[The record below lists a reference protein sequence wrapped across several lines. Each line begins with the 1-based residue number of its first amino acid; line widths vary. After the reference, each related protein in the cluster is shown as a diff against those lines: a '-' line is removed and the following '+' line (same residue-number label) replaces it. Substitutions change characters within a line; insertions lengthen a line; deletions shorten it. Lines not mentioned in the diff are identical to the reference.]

1 MCGIVGIVSKNNVV
15 PKILDGLKKLEYRGY
30 DSAGISLINGNHIN
44 TVKKQGKIVNLES
57 AIHKNKKFFGNIGI
71 GHTRW
76 ATHGKPSE
84 ENSHPH
90 LSEDIA
96 LVHNGIIENYQELK
110 EKLKKTGVKFLSQ
123 TDSEVIPHLISFH
136 LKQSNDKKQAV
147 ISAIKELQG
156 AFALSIVFKGEENF
170 MAVAKK
176 GSPLLIGFG
185 QGDNS
190 GENYAASDYFAL
202 DNLTDKV
209 SYLEDGDV
217 AFLTADSVE
226 ILDASG
232 NLVERTIKIMEKD
245 SSKVSKENYNHFMQ
259 KEIFEQPRV
268 VQDIIDNYVTAE
280 NGKIALPNF
289 PFDLKTIDKITIVA
303 CGTSYY
309 AACVGK
315 YLIESLAKI
324 NVEVDIASE
333 FRYRG
338 SAFYGNNLNIFI
350 SQSGETADT
359 IAALK
364 YAKENGQKTLGIV
377 NVARSNMAYLADAI
391 IRTIAGPE
399 IGVASTK
406 AYTAQLTVLILL
418 ALELA
423 SVKQTI
429 DNKTKQEL
437 IASLVEIP
445 KKMGEIFT
453 DTSLAAIKDVAKFVS
468 KYQSLIYMG
477 RGVSYPTALEGALK
491 LKELSYINA
500 FGIASGELK
509 HGTIALIDK
518 NMPIIALAPN
528 TNLFEKS
535 ASNIEEVAARG
546 GKVVLIGNL
555 EGIAELKN
563 ITFKSI
569 ALPKIANIIDEAL
582 LGVIPTQLIAYYT
595 AIYKGNDVDQPRNLA
610 KSVTV
615 E

>member
-1 MCGIVGIVSKNNVV
+1 MCGIVGIVGADNVV
-15 PKILDGLKKLEYRGY
+15 PKILEGLKKLEYRGY
-30 DSAGISLINGNHIN
+30 DSAGVALINGDQIN
-44 TVKKQGKIVNLES
+44 IIKKQGKIVNLES
-57 AIHKNKKFFGNIGI
+57 AISKNKNFAGKIGI

-90 LSEDIA
+90 SSKEVA

-110 EKLKKTGVKFLSQ
+110 ERLKKSGAEFISQ
-123 TDSEVIPHLISFH
+123 TDTEVIPHLISFY
-136 LKQSNDKKQAV
+136 LKQSGDKKKAV
-147 ISAIKELQG
+147 LEAIKDLHG
-156 AFALSIVFKGEENF
+156 AFALAIIFKGDENF
-170 MAVAKK
+170 MAIAKK

-185 QGDNS
+185 EGVKA
-190 GENYAASDYFAL
+190 NYVASDYFAL
-202 DNLTDKV
+202 DSLTTKV
-209 SYLEDGDV
+209 SYLEEGDV
-217 AFLTADSVE
+217 AFLTDSSVE
-226 ILDASG
+226 IFDACG
-232 NLVERTIKIMEKD
+232 NAATRPVKEMEKD
-245 SSKVSKENYNHFMQ
+245 IGKISKGNYQHFMQ

-268 VQDIIDNYVTAE
+268 VQDIIDNYVDSKS
-280 NGKIALPNF
+280 GKIHFPNF
-289 PFDLKTIDKITIVA
+289 PFDLKAIDKITIIA

-315 YLIESLAKI
+315 YLIESLAKV

-338 SAFYGNNLNIFI
+338 AAFYGNNLNIFI

-364 YAKENGQKTLGIV
+364 YTADAGQKTLGIV
-377 NVARSNMAYLADAI
+377 NVAKSSLAHLSDAI

-406 AYTAQLTVLILL
+406 AYVAQLTVLILF
-418 ALELA
+418 AIELA
-423 SVKQTI
+423 SVKKII
-429 DNKTKQEL
+429 DEKTKLEL
-437 IASLVEIP
+437 IENLVAIP
-445 KKMGEIFT
+445 KKMQQILEPE
-453 DTSLAAIKDVAKFVS
+453 SLAKIKDVAKFIS
-468 KYQSLIYMG
+468 KYESLIYMG
-477 RGVSYPTALEGALK
+477 RGISYPTALEGALK

-528 TNLFEKS
+528 GPLFEKS

-546 GKVVLIGNL
+546 GKIVLFSNE
-555 EGIAELKN
+555 EGAKSLKD
-563 ITFKSI
+563 IVAKSVI
-569 ALPKIANIIDEAL
+569 LPEVENIIDEAL
-582 LGVIPTQLIAYYT
+582 LLVVPTQLIAYY
-595 AIYKGNDVDQPRNLA
+595 AAVYRGNDVDQPRNLA

>member
-15 PKILDGLKKLEYRGY
+15 PKILEGLKKLEYRGY
-30 DSAGISLINGNHIN
+30 DSAGISISNSDHIN
-44 TVKKQGKIVNLES
+44 TIKKQGKIVNLES
-57 AIHKNKKFFGNIGI
+57 AISKNKKFAGNIGI

-90 LSEDIA
+90 LSENVA
-96 LVHNGIIENYQELK
+96 VVHNGIIENYQELK

-123 TDSEVIPHLISFH
+123 TDTEVIPHLISLH
-136 LKQSNDKKQAV
+136 LKNSQDKKQAV
-147 ISAIKELQG
+147 ISALKELNG
-156 AFALSIVFKGEENF
+156 AFALGIIFKGDENF

-185 QGDNS
+185 EGENA
-190 GENYAASDYFAL
+190 GENYTASDYFAL
-202 DNLTDKV
+202 DNLTTKV

-217 AFLTADSVE
+217 AFLTADLVE
-226 ILDASG
+226 IFDASG
-232 NLVERTIKIMEKD
+232 SVVQRTIKNMEKD
-245 SSKVSKENYNHFMQ
+245 IGKVSKENHQHFMQ

-268 VQDIIDNYVTAE
+268 VQDILDNYVSKE
-280 NGKIALPNF
+280 NGKIVLPNF
-289 PFDLKTIDKITIVA
+289 PFDLKAIDKITIIA

-309 AACVGK
+309 AALVGK

-338 SAFYGNNLNIFI
+338 AAFYGNSLNIFI

-364 YAKENGQKTLGIV
+364 YAKEHGQKTLGIV
-377 NVARSNMAYLADAI
+377 NVAQSNMAYLADAI

-406 AYTAQLTVLILL
+406 AYIAQLTVLILF

-423 SVKQTI
+423 RQKQTI
-429 DNKTKQEL
+429 DDATKQEL
-437 IASLVEIP
+437 IASLTQIP
-445 KKMGEIFT
+445 HKMRGI
-453 DTSLAAIKDVAKFVS
+453 LAPKNLAEIKDVAKFVS

-518 NMPIIALAPN
+518 NMPIIAIAPN
-528 TNLFEKS
+528 NNLFEKS

-546 GKVVLIGNL
+546 GKVVLIGN
-555 EGIAELKN
+555 EAGINELKGIVFKA
-563 ITFKSI
+563 IT
-569 ALPKIANIIDEAL
+569 LPEINNIIDEAL
-582 LGVIPTQLIAYYT
+582 LGVIPTQLIAYYA

>member
-1 MCGIVGIVSKNNVV
+1 MCGIVGIVSSNNVV

-30 DSAGISLINGNHIN
+30 DSAGIALINGDQIN
-44 TVKKQGKIVNLES
+44 YIKKQGKIANLEN
-57 AIHKNKKFFGNIGI
+57 AISKNKKFAGSIGI

-90 LSEDIA
+90 LSENVA
-96 LVHNGIIENYQELK
+96 VVHNGIIENYHELK

-123 TDSEVIPHLISFH
+123 TDTEVIPHLISFY
-136 LKQSNDKKQAV
+136 LKQTGDKKQAV
-147 ISAIKELQG
+147 ISALKELHG
-156 AFALSIVFKGEENF
+156 AFALGIIFKGDENF

-185 QGDNS
+185 E
-190 GENYAASDYFAL
+190 GENYTASDYFAL
-202 DNLTDKV
+202 DNLTDRV
-209 SYLEDGDV
+209 SYLEEGDV
-217 AFLTADSVE
+217 AFLTANSVE
-226 ILDASG
+226 IFDDSG
-232 NLVERTIKIMEKD
+232 SPVERTVKIMEKD
-245 SSKVSKENYNHFMQ
+245 VGKITKENYQHFMQ

-280 NGKIALPNF
+280 NGHIALPNF
-289 PFDLKTIDKITIVA
+289 PFDLKTIDKITIIA

-309 AACVGK
+309 AASVGK
-315 YLIESLAKI
+315 YLIESLAKV

-338 SAFYGNNLNIFI
+338 AAFYGNNLNIFI

-364 YAKENGQKTLGIV
+364 YAKEHGQKTLGIV
-377 NVARSNMAYLADAI
+377 NVAQSNMAYLADAI

-406 AYTAQLTVLILL
+406 AYIAQLTVLILF

-423 SVKQTI
+423 SAKQTI
-429 DNKTKQEL
+429 DEKTKLGL
-437 IASLVEIP
+437 IESLTEIP
-445 KKMGEIFT
+445 QKIREILA
-453 DTSLAAIKDVAKFVS
+453 DKSLAEIKDVAKFVS

-509 HGTIALIDK
+509 HGTIALVDK
-518 NMPIIALAPN
+518 NMPIIALAPS
-528 TNLFEKS
+528 TDLFEKS
-535 ASNIEEVAARG
+535 ASNIEEVVARG
-546 GKVVLIGNL
+546 GKVVLIGNTD
-555 EGIAELKN
+555 GIADLKS

-569 ALPKIANIIDEAL
+569 ALPKITNIIDEAL

>member
-1 MCGIVGIVSKNNVV
+1 MCGIVGIVSSNNVV

-30 DSAGISLINGNHIN
+30 DSAGIALINGDHIN
-44 TVKKQGKIVNLES
+44 YIKRQGKIVNLES
-57 AIHKNKKFFGNIGI
+57 AISKNKKFTGNIGI

-90 LSEDIA
+90 LSENVA
-96 LVHNGIIENYQELK
+96 VVHNGIIENYQELK
-110 EKLKKTGVKFLSQ
+110 EKLKKTGVKFQSQ
-123 TDSEVIPHLISFH
+123 TDTEVIPHLISLH
-136 LKQSNDKKQAV
+136 LKQTNDKKQAV
-147 ISAIKELQG
+147 IAALKELNG
-156 AFALSIVFKGEENF
+156 AFALGIIFKGDENF

-185 QGDNS
+185 E
-190 GENYAASDYFAL
+190 GENYTASDYFAL
-202 DNLTDKV
+202 DNLTTKV
-209 SYLEDGDV
+209 SYLEEGDI
-217 AFLTADSVE
+217 AFLTANSVE
-226 ILDASG
+226 IFDASG
-232 NLVERTIKIMEKD
+232 SLVERAVKLMEKD
-245 SSKVSKENYNHFMQ
+245 VGKITKENYQHFMQ

-268 VQDIIDNYVTAE
+268 VQDIIDNYVSAE
-280 NGKIALPNF
+280 NGHIALPNF
-289 PFDLKTIDKITIVA
+289 PFDLKTIDKITIIA

-309 AACVGK
+309 AGLVGK
-315 YLIESLAKI
+315 YLIESLAKV

-338 SAFYGNNLNIFI
+338 AAFYGNNLNIFI

-364 YAKENGQKTLGIV
+364 YAKEHNQKTLGIV
-377 NVARSNMAYLADAI
+377 NVAQSNMAYLSDAI

-406 AYTAQLTVLILL
+406 AYIAQLTVLILF

-423 SVKQTI
+423 SAKQTI
-429 DNKTKQEL
+429 TEKTKLEL
-437 IASLVEIP
+437 IESLTAIPQKIREILAD
-445 KKMGEIFT
+445 K
-453 DTSLAAIKDVAKFVS
+453 SLAEIKDVAKFVS

-518 NMPIIALAPN
+518 NMPIIALAPSSD
-528 TNLFEKS
+528 LFEKS

-546 GKVVLIGNL
+546 GKVVLIGNQA
-555 EGIAELKN
+555 GINELKN

-569 ALPKIANIIDEAL
+569 ALPKINNIIDEAL

>member
-1 MCGIVGIVSKNNVV
+1 MCGIVGIASRNNVV

-30 DSAGISLINGNHIN
+30 DSAGISLINSDHIN
-44 TVKKQGKIVNLES
+44 TIKKQGKIVNLEA
-57 AIHKNKKFFGNIGI
+57 AINKNKKFFGNIGV

-90 LSEDIA
+90 LSNDVA
-96 LVHNGIIENYQELK
+96 VVHNGIIENYQELK
-110 EKLKKTGVKFLSQ
+110 TRLKKTGVKFQSQ
-123 TDSEVIPHLISFH
+123 TDTEVIPHLISFY
-136 LKQSNDKKQAV
+136 LQQSQSKKQAV
-147 ISAIKELQG
+147 ISAIKELHG
-156 AFALSIVFKGEENF
+156 AFALGIIFKGDDNF

-176 GSPLLIGFG
+176 GSPLLIGYG
-185 QGDNS
+185 E
-190 GENYAASDYFAL
+190 GENYVASDYFAL
-202 DNLTDKV
+202 DNLTDRV
-209 SYLEDGDV
+209 SYLEEGDV
-217 AFLTADSVE
+217 AFLTCNLVE
-226 ILDASG
+226 IFDASG
-232 NLVERTIKIMEKD
+232 LVTQRTVKVMEKD
-245 SSKVSKENYNHFMQ
+245 VGKISKENYQHFMQ

-268 VQDIIDNYVTAE
+268 VQDIIDNYVTAK

-333 FRYRG
+333 FRYRCG
-338 SAFYGNNLNIFI
+338 AFYGNNLNIFI

-377 NVARSNMAYLADAI
+377 NVAQSNMAYLADAI

-406 AYTAQLTVLILL
+406 AYVAQLTVLILL

-423 SVKQTI
+423 SAKQKITE
-429 DNKTKQEL
+429 KTKQDL
-437 IASLVEIP
+437 IASLVSIPAKMREILS
-445 KKMGEIFT
+445 
-453 DTSLAAIKDVAKFVS
+453 DNSLVEIKDVAKFVS

-477 RGVSYPTALEGALK
+477 RGISYPTALEGALK

-509 HGTIALIDK
+509 HGTIALVDK

-528 TNLFEKS
+528 TDLFEKS

-546 GKVVLIGNL
+546 GKVVLIGNKS
-555 EGIAELKN
+555 GIDQLKN

-569 ALPKIANIIDEAL
+569 ALPEITNIIDEAL

>member
-1 MCGIVGIVSKNNVV
+1 MCGIVGIVSRNNVV

-30 DSAGISLINGNHIN
+30 DSAGISLINRDHIN
-44 TVKKQGKIVNLES
+44 TIKKQGKIVNLEA
-57 AIHKNKKFFGNIGI
+57 AINKNKKFFGNIGV

-90 LSEDIA
+90 LSNDVA
-96 LVHNGIIENYQELK
+96 VVHNGIIENYQELK
-110 EKLKKTGVKFLSQ
+110 ARLKKIGVKFQSQ
-123 TDSEVIPHLISFH
+123 TDTEVIPHLISFY
-136 LKQSNDKKQAV
+136 LQQSQSKKQAV
-147 ISAIKELQG
+147 ISAIKELHG
-156 AFALSIVFKGEENF
+156 AFALGIIFKGDDNF

-176 GSPLLIGFG
+176 GSPLLIGYG
-185 QGDNS
+185 E
-190 GENYAASDYFAL
+190 GENYVASDYFAL
-202 DNLTDKV
+202 DNLTDRV
-209 SYLEDGDV
+209 SYLEEGDV
-217 AFLTADSVE
+217 AFLTCNSVE
-226 ILDASG
+226 IFDASG
-232 NLVERTIKIMEKD
+232 LATQRTLKVMEKD
-245 SSKVSKENYNHFMQ
+245 VGKISKENYQHFMQ

-268 VQDIIDNYVTAE
+268 VQDIIDNYVTAK

-333 FRYRG
+333 FRYRCG
-338 SAFYGNNLNIFI
+338 AFYGNNLNIFI

-377 NVARSNMAYLADAI
+377 NVAQSNMAYLADAI

-406 AYTAQLTVLILL
+406 AYVAQLTVLILL

-423 SVKQTI
+423 SAKQKITE
-429 DNKTKQEL
+429 KTKQDL
-437 IASLVEIP
+437 IASLVSIPAKMREILS
-445 KKMGEIFT
+445 
-453 DTSLAAIKDVAKFVS
+453 DNSLVEIKDVAKFVS

-477 RGVSYPTALEGALK
+477 RGISYPTALEGALK

-509 HGTIALIDK
+509 HGTIALVDK

-528 TNLFEKS
+528 TDLFEKS

-546 GKVVLIGNL
+546 GKVVLIGNKS
-555 EGIAELKN
+555 GIDQLKN

-569 ALPKIANIIDEAL
+569 ALPEITNIIDEAL

>member
-1 MCGIVGIVSKNNVV
+1 
-15 PKILDGLKKLEYRGY
+15 
-30 DSAGISLINGNHIN
+30 
-44 TVKKQGKIVNLES
+44 
-57 AIHKNKKFFGNIGI
+57 
-71 GHTRW
+71 
-76 ATHGKPSE
+76 
-84 ENSHPH
+84 
-90 LSEDIA
+90 
-96 LVHNGIIENYQELK
+96 
-110 EKLKKTGVKFLSQ
+110 
-123 TDSEVIPHLISFH
+123 
-136 LKQSNDKKQAV
+136 
-147 ISAIKELQG
+147 
-156 AFALSIVFKGEENF
+156 
-170 MAVAKK
+170 
-176 GSPLLIGFG
+176 
-185 QGDNS
+185 
-190 GENYAASDYFAL
+190 
-202 DNLTDKV
+202 
-209 SYLEDGDV
+209 
-217 AFLTADSVE
+217 
-226 ILDASG
+226 
-232 NLVERTIKIMEKD
+232 
-245 SSKVSKENYNHFMQ
+245 MQ

-268 VQDIIDNYVTAE
+268 AQDIIDNYVSKE
-280 NGKIALPNF
+280 NGKIVLPNF
-289 PFDLKTIDKITIVA
+289 PFDLKAIDKITIIA

-338 SAFYGNNLNIFI
+338 AAFYGNNLNIFI

-364 YAKENGQKTLGIV
+364 YAKEHGQKTLGIV
-377 NVARSNMAYLADAI
+377 NVAQSNMAYLADAI

-406 AYTAQLTVLILL
+406 AYIAQLTVLILF

-423 SVKQTI
+423 SQKQTI
-429 DNKTKQEL
+429 NEKTKQEMIL
-437 IASLVEIP
+437 SLTQIPHKMREILVD
-445 KKMGEIFT
+445 KN
-453 DTSLAAIKDVAKFVS
+453 LAEIKDVAKFVS
-468 KYQSLIYMG
+468 KHQSLIYMG

-518 NMPIIALAPN
+518 NMPIIAIAPS
-528 TNLFEKS
+528 TELFEKS

-546 GKVVLIGNL
+546 GKVIVIGN
-555 EGIAELKN
+555 EAGINELKG

-569 ALPKIANIIDEAL
+569 TLPQINNIIDEAL
-582 LGVIPTQLIAYYT
+582 LAVIPTQLIAYYT

>member
-1 MCGIVGIVSKNNVV
+1 MCGIVGIVSSKNVV

-30 DSAGISLINGNHIN
+30 DSAGIALINGDQIN
-44 TVKKQGKIVNLES
+44 YIKKQGKIVNLES
-57 AIHKNKKFFGNIGI
+57 AISKNKKFVGNIGI

-90 LSEDIA
+90 LSENVA
-96 LVHNGIIENYQELK
+96 VVHNGIIENYQELK

-123 TDSEVIPHLISFH
+123 TDTEVIPHLISLH

-147 ISAIKELQG
+147 ISALKELHG
-156 AFALSIVFKGEENF
+156 AFALGIIFKGDENF

-176 GSPLLIGFG
+176 GSPLLIGY
-185 QGDNS
+185 GD
-190 GENYAASDYFAL
+190 GENYTASDYFAL
-202 DNLTDKV
+202 DNLTDRV
-209 SYLEDGDV
+209 SYLEEGDV
-217 AFLTADSVE
+217 AFLTANSVE
-226 ILDASG
+226 IFDASSL
-232 NLVERTIKIMEKD
+232 LVERTVKIMEKD
-245 SSKVSKENYNHFMQ
+245 AGKVSKENFQHFMQ

-280 NGKIALPNF
+280 NGRIALPNF
-289 PFDLKTIDKITIVA
+289 PFDLKAIDKITIVA

-309 AACVGK
+309 AASVGK
-315 YLIESLAKI
+315 YLIESLAKV

-338 SAFYGNNLNIFI
+338 AAFYGNNLNIFI

-364 YAKENGQKTLGIV
+364 YAKSHGQKTLGIV
-377 NVARSNMAYLADAI
+377 NVAQSNMAYLADSI

-406 AYTAQLTVLILL
+406 AYIAQLTVLILF
-418 ALELA
+418 AIELA
-423 SVKQTI
+423 SVKKTI
-429 DNKTKQEL
+429 NPETKLEL
-437 IASLVEIP
+437 IESLTEIP
-445 KKMGEIFT
+445 KKMREILT
-453 DTSLAAIKDVAKFVS
+453 DKSLSEIKDVAKFVS

-509 HGTIALIDK
+509 HGTIALVDK

-528 TNLFEKS
+528 TDLFEKS

-546 GKVVLIGNL
+546 GKVVLIGNAA
-555 EGIAELKN
+555 GINELKN

-569 ALPKIANIIDEAL
+569 ALPKITNIIDEAL